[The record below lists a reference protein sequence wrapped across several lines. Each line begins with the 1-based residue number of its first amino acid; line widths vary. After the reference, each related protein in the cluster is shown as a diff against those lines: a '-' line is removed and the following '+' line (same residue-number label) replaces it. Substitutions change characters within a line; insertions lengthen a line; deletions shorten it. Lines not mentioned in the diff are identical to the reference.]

1 MRDSDVNNV
10 VARSSAVNQPSGAQ
24 ACSGGSCQGGTASF
38 RAQARRRERGTLIQ
52 CKVTGRA
59 GDTGSGGSRVA
70 IETERA
76 GPAGVGAE
84 GTRPQ
89 ANLVA
94 TFWGPL
100 KDPGSGSSRGVLG
113 DPEEPHPRRQ
123 RADLSGKRDPYA
135 VTRKPPGDAQTIF
148 K

>member
-70 IETERA
+70 IETER
-76 GPAGVGAE
+76 GLGQQGLEQKRPDHRQILWPRSGA
-84 GTRPQ
+84 
-89 ANLVA
+89 
-94 TFWGPL
+94 
-100 KDPGSGSSRGVLG
+100 
-113 DPEEPHPRRQ
+113 H
-123 RADLSGKRDPYA
+123 
-135 VTRKPPGDAQTIF
+135 
-148 K
+148 